1 MTDVAEK
8 KPADSSDLPSTVAF
22 EMTLFSR
29 VDDGVFRKSSDGVP
43 VFALR
48 IEETEA
54 TLPLKGIAMEYN
66 LAPDSP
72 DAIMLN
78 LVAEGLN
85 FVAALRLG
93 DPIPKELLTG
103 EPSWEITP
111 AHRLL
116 AQQRLSMQLVTWM
129 SGEELMEA
137 DPAQLLAIAEDAEMQ
152 SSVNEALGAAA
163 QELGFGGDKE
173 KVLALIEELAEEL
186 APIEALREK
195 LEKVLEIR
203 RKVLALRRI
212 YGKEMSSLEI
222 ANSVAR
228 LMEIA
233 ANQFTERFDEIDA
246 KTSEIM
252 AAMRNMGE
260 QKKYVR
266 KERDDLYCRL
276 VIWDEMFAWWDQ
288 VALENNGDNVETM
301 RESYRFL
308 SPRFMQV
315 DEWVLMGQ
323 VQGSTGKVDKARITE
338 VKDRSKGGDGELQ
351 TGMRW

>member
-1 MTDVAEK
+1 
-8 KPADSSDLPSTVAF
+8 
-22 EMTLFSR
+22 
-29 VDDGVFRKSSDGVP
+29 
-43 VFALR
+43 
-48 IEETEA
+48 
-54 TLPLKGIAMEYN
+54 MEYN

-103 EPSWEITP
+103 EPSWEIRA
-111 AHRLL
+111 AHRVL

-137 DPAQLLAIAEDAEMQ
+137 DPAQLLAIAEDAEMRN
-152 SSVNEALGAAA
+152 SVNEALGAAA
-163 QELGFGGDKE
+163 EELGFGGDKE

-288 VALENNGDNVETM
+288 VVLENNGDNVETM